1 MDPQLVLFR
10 RQYFQLFE
18 PDFLA
23 WPPKSLLRDAG
34 VQQWLYKQ
42 CFDTDA
48 NPYLPSDRYRL
59 RVLKPLLRKV
69 EQSIENPEEDVGSS
83 HHHHLFCPSLY
94 PRIQHPYRMQEFSS

>member
-1 MDPQLVLFR
+1 VLFR

-34 VQQWLYKQ
+34 VQQWLFKQ

-59 RVLKPLLRKV
+59 RVLKPLLKRV
-69 EQSIENPEEDVGSS
+69 EQSIEDPEEDVGSS
-83 HHHHLFCPSLY
+83 HHLLY
-94 PRIQHPYRMQEFSS
+94 PFHLRSLGERIHWGEVGWR